1 MALLAGKTAVITGG
15 SSGIGLAT
23 ARRFIEEGAAV
34 FITGRKAAEL
44 ETAAAGLGPAAVPV
58 QGDVTVPADVD
69 RLRDI
74 AAESGRGLDV
84 VFANAGAAGSALL
97 GEITDE
103 HFDLLFDTNVKGVVL
118 TVQTL
123 LPLLN
128 DGASIIL
135 NSSVAADRG
144 RLGTGVYA
152 AAKAAVRSFARTWAN
167 ELAPR
172 NIRVNTVNPASTA
185 TPMMTAAPGE
195 DFESRTEQL
204 RRTRSEQSPMKRLGE
219 ADEVANAVLFLAS
232 DMSSFTTGAAIPVD
246 GGYNQI

>member
-1 MALLAGKTAVITGG
+1 
-15 SSGIGLAT
+15 
-23 ARRFIEEGAAV
+23 
-34 FITGRKAAEL
+34 
-44 ETAAAGLGPAAVPV
+44 
-58 QGDVTVPADVD
+58 VPADVD

-123 LPLLN
+123 LPLHN

>member
-1 MALLAGKTAVITGG
+1 
-15 SSGIGLAT
+15 
-23 ARRFIEEGAAV
+23 
-34 FITGRKAAEL
+34 
-44 ETAAAGLGPAAVPV
+44 
-58 QGDVTVPADVD
+58 
-69 RLRDI
+69 
-74 AAESGRGLDV
+74 

-232 DMSSFTTGAAIPVD
+232 DMSGFTTGAAIPVD

>member
-23 ARRFIEEGAAV
+23 ARRFIDEGATV
-34 FITGRKAAEL
+34 FITGRKPAEL
-44 ETAAAGLGPAAVPV
+44 ETAAAELGPAAVPV
-58 QGDVTVPADVD
+58 QGDVTVPADLH

-74 AAESGRGLDV
+74 AAESGCGLDV
-84 VFANAGAAGSALL
+84 VFANAGAAGSAPL

-103 HFDLLFDTNVKGVVL
+103 HFDLLFGTNVKGVVL

-144 RLGTGVYA
+144 RPGTSVYA
-152 AAKAAVRSFARTWAN
+152 ATKAAVRSFARSWAN

-172 NIRVNTVNPASTA
+172 NIRVNTVNPASTD
-185 TPMMTAAPGE
+185 TPMMTAGTGDDYE
-195 DFESRTEQL
+195 RLTEQL
-204 RRTRSEQSPMKRLGE
+204 RRTRSEESPMKRLAE
-219 ADEVANAVLFLAS
+219 ADEVAKGVLFLAS
-232 DMSSFTTGAAIPVD
+232 DLSSFTTGAALPID